1 MSKIEDAH
9 SLQQLGEV
17 AVELAANSM
26 KQYQEVATQAWE
38 ILTGVKEMDRDALAK
53 GYTTWIGTMARDMGN
68 AMTITQQAVKLA
80 SQSSGDGKDTSGTT
94 T

>member
-80 SQSSGDGKDTSGTT
+80 SSSKDDGNK
-94 T
+94 

>member
-1 MSKIEDAH
+1 MSKIEDAD

-38 ILTGVKEMDRDALAK
+38 LITGVKEMDRDALAK
-53 GYTTWIGTMARDMGN
+53 GYTTWIGTMARDVGN

-80 SQSSGDGKDTSGTT
+80 TAPKDDGASTSGTAT
-94 T
+94 